1 MRQIGTLPTEQ
12 EAQRFEDHLLTL
24 GVKAMIEANADDW
37 SVWVFDED
45 EVQKAKQELA
55 GFRENPN
62 DPRYDQS
69 RKAATGLRREAAKQG
84 ETARKNV
91 VDVSKR
97 WQKPLASQCPVT
109 FALIAV
115 SVIVTVTS
123 TDWNN
128 LSRLGDKTEPLL
140 THLYIA
146 PMFDRGAGAF
156 WEPQKGLQAILHG
169 ELWRLVTPIFIHLHI
184 LHILFN
190 MLWLREL
197 GSVTE
202 SRRGSLRF
210 GLMVLAIA
218 VSSNLG
224 QYLMNRILNEGGPN
238 FGGMSGVVYGLFG
251 YIWIK
256 SRFEPASGFLMSPN
270 IVFWMIGWFVLCLT
284 GNMGPVANTVHGV
297 GLAVG
302 MVLGYV
308 PTLWRNLQ
316 RE

>member
-24 GVKAMIEANADDW
+24 GVKAMVEAHADDW

-45 EVQKAKQELA
+45 EVQEAKQELA

-62 DPRYDQS
+62 DPRYVESHQ
-69 RKAATGLRREAAKQG
+69 AATGLRREVAKQV

-91 VDVSKR
+91 VDVHKR
-97 WQKPLASQCPVT
+97 WQRPLASQCPVT

-115 SVIVTVTS
+115 SVIVTMTS

-128 LSRLGDKTEPLL
+128 LSRLGNKIEPLL

-146 PMFDRGAGAF
+146 PILDQGARTD
-156 WEPQKGLQAILHG
+156 WESQHGLKAILHG
-169 ELWRLVTPIFIHLHI
+169 ELWRLVTPIFIHLDI
-184 LHILFN
+184 FHILFN

-197 GSVTE
+197 GSTTE
-202 SRRGSLRF
+202 SRRGSLRY

-218 VSSNLG
+218 VPSNLG
-224 QYLMNRILNEGGPN
+224 QYLMAGPY
-238 FGGMSGVVYGLFG
+238 FGGMSGVVFGLFG

-256 SRFEPASGFLMSPN
+256 SRLDPASGFLMPPN
-270 IVFWMIGWFVLCLT
+270 TVFWMIGWFMLCLT
-284 GNMGPVANTVHGV
+284 GYIEHVANTAHGV